1 MTTTE
6 KTMLPELRVERQIGT
21 LSWNFKE
28 INKQLD
34 IQLEK
39 YRGLVVE
46 PDQIKEAKTLR
57 ADLRRLSKAIND
69 MKLEEKK
76 EFCQPYTIFEDQ
88 VKEVRGKIDDV
99 AGAID
104 GQIKKFEEQEKK
116 EKLETIKAYY
126 AENGDKSLDFDF
138 LVFEESWLNKT
149 CSDAT
154 WKSEIDKKVER
165 FRNEL
170 TIICQMDDPRKKDF
184 LITDMTKTGDLT
196 KSLAN
201 WERQLEAERK
211 TEELRRQQEEAQA
224 RRAAAEAERRAQEAA
239 KAAQEQTKEPQ
250 PEGKPDPRD
259 YLYTREF
266 RITDATYDQMLSVFN
281 FMKNLGINYE
291 TLQKSSRRK

>member
-1 MTTTE
+1 MEE
-6 KTMLPELRVERQIGT
+6 KTMLPELKVERQVGT
-21 LSWNFKE
+21 LAWNFDE
-28 INKQLD
+28 INRQLD
-34 IQLEK
+34 IQREK

-46 PDQIKEAKTLR
+46 PEQIRDAKSIR
-57 ADLRRLSKAIND
+57 ADLRKLRKAIND
-69 MKLEEKK
+69 RKIDEKK
-76 EFCQPYTIFEDQ
+76 TFCAPYLTFEEQ
-88 VKEVRGKIDDV
+88 VKEVLGKLDDV

-104 GQIKKFEEQEKK
+104 DQIKSFEEHEKQQ
-116 EKLETIKAYY
+116 KLETIKAYY
-126 AENGDKSLDFDF
+126 AEHGDKSLDFDS

-239 KAAQEQTKEPQ
+239 KAAQEQAKEPQ

-259 YLYTREF
+259 FLYTREF
-266 RITDATYDQMLSVFN
+266 RITDATYDEMLSVFN
-281 FMKNLGINYE
+281 YMKNIGINYE
-291 TLQKSSRRK
+291 TLHKSMRRK

>member
-154 WKSEIDKKVER
+154 WKSEIDNR
-165 FRNEL
+165 
-170 TIICQMDDPRKKDF
+170 
-184 LITDMTKTGDLT
+184 
-196 KSLAN
+196 
-201 WERQLEAERK
+201 
-211 TEELRRQQEEAQA
+211 
-224 RRAAAEAERRAQEAA
+224 
-239 KAAQEQTKEPQ
+239 
-250 PEGKPDPRD
+250 
-259 YLYTREF
+259 
-266 RITDATYDQMLSVFN
+266 
-281 FMKNLGINYE
+281 
-291 TLQKSSRRK
+291 TLQERAHNHLPDG